1 MQDAALTDAALKAF
15 DEMNHELTMFMS
27 SVKAWFET
35 HPSLNRGNT
44 PLVHSVKSRLK
55 NREHLRAKIQRKSR
69 ADNMIDGSNLGQKI
83 TDLAGVRVLHL
94 HQEQLTYIHE
104 EILRKIQQRGD
115 WVLHEPPRA
124 YTWDPERREF
134 YEGIGFEVHLKPSSY
149 TSVHYTV
156 RPRPDSPL
164 CCEIQVR
171 TLFEEIW
178 GEIDHAL
185 NYPDPTD
192 SVACREQLLVLG
204 KVVGAGS
211 RLVDSIYR
219 TVAAEPVPLVEQ
231 AEQPEAA
238 LAIAPVVV
246 YAPVVLPAVASK
258 LQGEPAA
265 AAVGYTGQAPAE
277 TTDDPIETP
286 PVEVGHKE
294 GNGN

>member
-1 MQDAALTDAALKAF
+1 MQDAALTDSALHAF
-15 DEMNHELTMFMS
+15 GEMNHELNMFMS
-27 SVKAWFET
+27 SVRSWFET
-35 HPSLNRGNT
+35 HPILTSGNT
-44 PLVHSVKSRLK
+44 PLVHSVNARLK
-55 NREHLRAKIQRKSR
+55 NPEHLRAKIQKKS
-69 ADNMIDGSNLGQKI
+69 NVENLIDGNNLGHKI

-94 HQEQLTYIHE
+94 HQEQLARIHE
-104 EILRKIQQRGD
+104 EILRKIKDRGD

-124 YTWDPERREF
+124 YTWDPERRDF
-134 YEGIGFEVHLKPSSY
+134 YQGIGFEVHLKPSSY

-178 GEIDHAL
+178 GEVDHAL

-219 TVAAEPVPLVEQ
+219 TVAAEPVTAVEQ
-231 AEQPEAA
+231 TEPPEEVTD
-238 LAIAPVVV
+238 IVPSVIH
-246 YAPVVLPAVASK
+246 APVVLPVVTPEIEIDAAVAAEALPDK
-258 LQGEPAA
+258 PPADGA
-265 AAVGYTGQAPAE
+265 AGT
-277 TTDDPIETP
+277 
-286 PVEVGHKE
+286 
-294 GNGN
+294 

>member
-1 MQDAALTDAALKAF
+1 MQDAALTDSALHAF
-15 DEMNHELTMFMS
+15 GEMNHELNMFMS
-27 SVKAWFET
+27 SVRSWFET
-35 HPSLNRGNT
+35 HPILTSGNT
-44 PLVHSVKSRLK
+44 PLVHSVKARLK
-55 NREHLRAKIQRKSR
+55 NPEHLRAKIQKKS
-69 ADNMIDGSNLGQKI
+69 NVENLIDGNNLGHKI

-94 HQEQLTYIHE
+94 HQEQLARIHE
-104 EILRKIQQRGD
+104 EILRKIKDRGD

-124 YTWDPERREF
+124 YTWDPERRDF
-134 YEGIGFEVHLKPSSY
+134 YQGIGFEVHLKPSSY

-178 GEIDHAL
+178 GEVDHAL

-219 TVAAEPVPLVEQ
+219 TVAAEPVTAVEQ
-231 AEQPEAA
+231 TEPPEEVTD
-238 LAIAPVVV
+238 IVPSVIH
-246 YAPVVLPAVASK
+246 APVVLPVVTREIEIDAAV
-258 LQGEPAA
+258 AA
-265 AAVGYTGQAPAE
+265 AARRDKPPAVGAAGT
-277 TTDDPIETP
+277 
-286 PVEVGHKE
+286 
-294 GNGN
+294 

>member
-1 MQDAALTDAALKAF
+1 MQDAALTDSALHAF
-15 DEMNHELTMFMS
+15 GEMNHELNMFMS
-27 SVKAWFET
+27 SVRSWFET
-35 HPSLNRGNT
+35 HPILTSGNT
-44 PLVHSVKSRLK
+44 PLVHSVKARLK
-55 NREHLRAKIQRKSR
+55 NPEHLRAKIQKKT
-69 ADNMIDGSNLGQKI
+69 NVENLIDGNNLGHKI

-94 HQEQLTYIHE
+94 HQEQLARIHE
-104 EILRKIQQRGD
+104 EILRKIKDRGD

-124 YTWDPERREF
+124 YTWDPERRDF
-134 YEGIGFEVHLKPSSY
+134 YQGIGFEVHLKPSSY

-178 GEIDHAL
+178 GEVDHAL

-219 TVAAEPVPLVEQ
+219 TVAAEPVTAVEQ
-231 AEQPEAA
+231 TEPPEEVTD
-238 LAIAPVVV
+238 IVPSVIH
-246 YAPVVLPAVASK
+246 APVVLPVVTPEIEIDAAVAAEALPDK
-258 LQGEPAA
+258 PPADGA
-265 AAVGYTGQAPAE
+265 AGT
-277 TTDDPIETP
+277 
-286 PVEVGHKE
+286 
-294 GNGN
+294 

>member
-1 MQDAALTDAALKAF
+1 MQDAALTDSALHAF
-15 DEMNHELTMFMS
+15 GEMNHELNMFMS
-27 SVKAWFET
+27 SVRSWFET
-35 HPSLNRGNT
+35 HPILTSGNT
-44 PLVHSVKSRLK
+44 PLVHSVKARLK
-55 NREHLRAKIQRKSR
+55 NPEHLRAKIQKKS
-69 ADNMIDGSNLGQKI
+69 NVENLIDGKNLGHKI

-94 HQEQLTYIHE
+94 HQEQLARIHE
-104 EILRKIQQRGD
+104 EILRKIKDRGD

-124 YTWDPERREF
+124 YTWDPERRDF
-134 YEGIGFEVHLKPSSY
+134 YQGIGFEVHLKPSSY

-178 GEIDHAL
+178 GEVDHAL

-219 TVAAEPVPLVEQ
+219 TVAAEPVTAVEQ
-231 AEQPEAA
+231 TEPSEEVTD
-238 LAIAPVVV
+238 IVPSVIH
-246 YAPVVLPAVASK
+246 APVVLPAVTP
-258 LQGEPAA
+258 EIEID
-265 AAVGYTGQAPAE
+265 AAVAAEALPDKPPADGAAG
-277 TTDDPIETP
+277 T
-286 PVEVGHKE
+286 
-294 GNGN
+294 

>member
-1 MQDAALTDAALKAF
+1 MQDAALTDSALHAF
-15 DEMNHELTMFMS
+15 GEMNHELNMFMS
-27 SVKAWFET
+27 SVRSWFET
-35 HPSLNRGNT
+35 HPILTSGNT
-44 PLVHSVKSRLK
+44 PLVHSVKARLK
-55 NREHLRAKIQRKSR
+55 NPEHLRAKIQKKS
-69 ADNMIDGSNLGQKI
+69 NVENLIDGNTLGHKI

-94 HQEQLTYIHE
+94 HQEQLARIHE
-104 EILRKIQQRGD
+104 EILRKIKDRGD

-124 YTWDPERREF
+124 YTWDPERRDF
-134 YEGIGFEVHLKPSSY
+134 YQGIGFEVHLKPSSY

-178 GEIDHAL
+178 GEVDHAL

-219 TVAAEPVPLVEQ
+219 TVAAEPVTAVEQ
-231 AEQPEAA
+231 TEPPEEVTD
-238 LAIAPVVV
+238 IVPSVIH
-246 YAPVVLPAVASK
+246 APVVLPVVTPEIEIDAAVAAEALPDK
-258 LQGEPAA
+258 PPADGA
-265 AAVGYTGQAPAE
+265 AGT
-277 TTDDPIETP
+277 
-286 PVEVGHKE
+286 
-294 GNGN
+294 

>member
-1 MQDAALTDAALKAF
+1 MQDAALTDSALHAF
-15 DEMNHELTMFMS
+15 GEMNHELNMFMS
-27 SVKAWFET
+27 SVRSWFET
-35 HPSLNRGNT
+35 HPILTSGNT
-44 PLVHSVKSRLK
+44 PLVHSVKARLK
-55 NREHLRAKIQRKSR
+55 NPEHLRAKIQKKSNV
-69 ADNMIDGSNLGQKI
+69 DNLIDGKNLGHKI

-94 HQEQLTYIHE
+94 HQEQLARIHE
-104 EILRKIQQRGD
+104 EILRKIKDRGD

-124 YTWDPERREF
+124 YTWDPERRDF
-134 YEGIGFEVHLKPSSY
+134 YQGIGFEVHLKPSSY

-178 GEIDHAL
+178 GEVDHAL

-219 TVAAEPVPLVEQ
+219 TVAAEPVTAVEQ
-231 AEQPEAA
+231 TEPPEEVTD
-238 LAIAPVVV
+238 IVPSVIH
-246 YAPVVLPAVASK
+246 APVVLPAVTP
-258 LQGEPAA
+258 EIEID
-265 AAVGYTGQAPAE
+265 AAVAAEALPDKPPADGAAG
-277 TTDDPIETP
+277 T
-286 PVEVGHKE
+286 
-294 GNGN
+294 

>member
-1 MQDAALTDAALKAF
+1 MQDAALTDSALHAF
-15 DEMNHELTMFMS
+15 GEMNHELNMFMS
-27 SVKAWFET
+27 SVRSWFET
-35 HPSLNRGNT
+35 HPILTSGNT
-44 PLVHSVKSRLK
+44 PLVHSVKARLK
-55 NREHLRAKIQRKSR
+55 NPERLRAKIQKKS
-69 ADNMIDGSNLGQKI
+69 NVENLIDGNNLGHKI

-94 HQEQLTYIHE
+94 HQEQLARIHE
-104 EILRKIQQRGD
+104 EILRKIKDRGD

-124 YTWDPERREF
+124 YTWDPERRDF
-134 YEGIGFEVHLKPSSY
+134 YQGIGFEVHLKPSSY

-178 GEIDHAL
+178 GEVDHAL

-219 TVAAEPVPLVEQ
+219 TVAAEPVTAVEQ
-231 AEQPEAA
+231 TEPPEEVTD
-238 LAIAPVVV
+238 IVPSVIH
-246 YAPVVLPAVASK
+246 APVVLPVVTPEIEIDAAVAAEALPDK
-258 LQGEPAA
+258 PPADGA
-265 AAVGYTGQAPAE
+265 AGT
-277 TTDDPIETP
+277 
-286 PVEVGHKE
+286 
-294 GNGN
+294 

>member
-1 MQDAALTDAALKAF
+1 MQDAALTDAALNAF

-27 SVKAWFET
+27 SVRAWFET
-35 HPSLNRGNT
+35 HPSLTSGNT

-55 NREHLRAKIQRKSR
+55 NRENLRAKIQKKSH
-69 ADNMIDGSNLGQKI
+69 AKNLIDRSNLGQKI

-94 HQEQLTYIHE
+94 HQEQITRIHE
-104 EILRKIQQRGD
+104 EMLRKIEDRGD
-115 WVLHEPPRA
+115 WVLHEKPRA
-124 YTWDPERREF
+124 YTWDPERADF
-134 YEGIGFEVHLKPSSY
+134 YQGIGFEVHLKPSSY

-156 RPRPDSPL
+156 RPRHDSPL

-178 GEIDHAL
+178 GEVDHAL

-219 TVAAEPVPLVEQ
+219 TVAAEPAPVVEL
-231 AEQPEAA
+231 ADQPEAA
-238 LAIAPVVV
+238 SEIAPVVV
-246 YAPVVLPAVASK
+246 HAPVILPVVALK
-258 LQGEPAA
+258 LESEPAA
-265 AAVGYTGQAPAE
+265 SAWGPPEQGPFEAA
-277 TTDDPIETP
+277 DDPLVAP
-286 PVEVGHKE
+286 PLDTGHT
-294 GNGN
+294 GANGN

>member
-1 MQDAALTDAALKAF
+1 MQDAALTDAALRAF
-15 DEMNHELTMFMS
+15 DEMNHELTLFMS
-27 SVKAWFET
+27 SVRAWFET
-35 HPSLNRGNT
+35 HPSLTSGST

-55 NREHLRAKIQRKSR
+55 NREHLQAKIQKKSH
-69 ADNMIDGSNLGQKI
+69 AENLIDGNNLGQKI

-94 HQEQLTYIHE
+94 HQEQITHIHG

-115 WVLHEPPRA
+115 WVLHESPRA
-124 YTWDPERREF
+124 YTWDPERRDF
-134 YEGIGFEVHLKPSSY
+134 YQGIGFEVHLKPSSY

-156 RPRPDSPL
+156 RPRQDSPL

-185 NYPDPTD
+185 NYPEPTD

-219 TVAAEPVPLVEQ
+219 TVAAEPAPVVEQ
-231 AEQPEAA
+231 AVQLETTPEM
-238 LAIAPVVV
+238 APVVI
-246 YAPVVLPAVASK
+246 YAPVVL
-258 LQGEPAA
+258 QAA
-265 AAVGYTGQAPAE
+265 AE
-277 TTDDPIETP
+277 
-286 PVEVGHKE
+286 
-294 GNGN
+294 

>member
-1 MQDAALTDAALKAF
+1 MQDAALTDSALHAF
-15 DEMNHELTMFMS
+15 GEMNHELNMFMS
-27 SVKAWFET
+27 SVRSWFET
-35 HPSLNRGNT
+35 HPILTSGNT
-44 PLVHSVKSRLK
+44 PLVHSVKARLK
-55 NREHLRAKIQRKSR
+55 NPEHLRAKIQKKS
-69 ADNMIDGSNLGQKI
+69 NVENLIDGNNLGHKI

-94 HQEQLTYIHE
+94 HQEQLARIHE
-104 EILRKIQQRGD
+104 EILRKIKDRGD

-124 YTWDPERREF
+124 YTWDPERRDF
-134 YEGIGFEVHLKPSSY
+134 YQGIGFEVHLKPSSY

-178 GEIDHAL
+178 GEVDHAL

-219 TVAAEPVPLVEQ
+219 TVAAEPVTAVEQ
-231 AEQPEAA
+231 TEPPEEVTD
-238 LAIAPVVV
+238 IVPSVIH
-246 YAPVVLPAVASK
+246 APVVLPVVTPEIEIDAAVAAEALPDK
-258 LQGEPAA
+258 PPADGA
-265 AAVGYTGQAPAE
+265 AGT
-277 TTDDPIETP
+277 
-286 PVEVGHKE
+286 
-294 GNGN
+294 